1 MCLAVVACLSS
12 IRLVIICED
21 GLRKRLCLLHHEVQ
35 LFRSIFPLNP
45 SFFTDA
51 GVSVIPCDP
60 SSLFFEKMEV
70 SFSHEGCSETG
81 LVICFFGPP
90 PPTPPSPF
98 LAFSSQVSVGITFLA
113 TITLLCQSANVL
125 VSANV

>member
-21 GLRKRLCLLHHEVQ
+21 SRRNSLCLFQVQ

-98 LAFSSQVSVGITFLA
+98 LAFSSQVSVGINLSGYNYSP
-113 TITLLCQSANVL
+113 LPEG
-125 VSANV
+125 